1 MANNKQDIQETS
13 MGGEI
18 IVLITASS
26 PDEAVKIGTALVD
39 EHLAACVN
47 IVPEVRSLF
56 YWEGKTLDERETLL
70 ICKSRLALMEK
81 LVARVKALHSYSV
94 PEVIALPIV
103 AGSREYLDWMQ
114 DVTKE

>member
-1 MANNKQDIQETS
+1 
-13 MGGEI
+13 MGDEI

-26 PDEAVKIGTALVD
+26 KDEAAKIGTALVD

-56 YWEGKTLDERETLL
+56 FWEGKTRDEREILL
-70 ICKSRLALMEK
+70 ICKSRLPRMEK
-81 LVARVKALHSYSV
+81 LVARVKSLHSYTV

-103 AGSREYLDWMQ
+103 AGSREYLDWVQ
-114 DVTKE
+114 DATKE